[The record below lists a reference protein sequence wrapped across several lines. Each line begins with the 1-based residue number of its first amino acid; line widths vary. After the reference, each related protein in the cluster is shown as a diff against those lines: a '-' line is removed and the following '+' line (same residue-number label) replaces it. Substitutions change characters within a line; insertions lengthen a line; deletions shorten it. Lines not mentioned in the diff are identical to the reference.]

1 MKIKTRIDKNILFF
15 NFYYLGKKI
24 YSTNA
29 KNQIEALKD
38 FINYI
43 AY

>member
-1 MKIKTRIDKNILFF
+1 MKIKTRIDKDILFF
-15 NFYYLGKKI
+15 DFYYLGIKI

-38 FINYI
+38 FMDYI